1 MDAEKTLRIYYK
13 FSLHSNAVVNAENQ
27 TFTKKFNQKR
37 ELPDNLE
44 RKMYEDL
51 RKNTDSELER
61 YWTIPWVLSK
71 KSRSCKRNKA
81 VSRENFLFYNDSCF
95 RFYSLNV

>member
-71 KSRSCKRNKA
+71 KVVRASGTKL
-81 VSRENFLFYNDSCF
+81 SREKIFCF
-95 RFYSLNV
+95 IMIHVLDFIL